1 MSLEPRRLRKGEVI
15 VGVGAVVLLVSLF
28 ALDWYGPSSERSA
41 ARPSLTGW
49 SGLTTLRWLILV
61 TAACGLA
68 LTALQVARRA
78 PAVPVSLSVIVVV
91 LGLLSTLALI
101 YRVPINAPGT
111 DVDQKVGAYVG
122 LISAA
127 AFTCGGWLS
136 LREEGILVEDG
147 PAEIETV
154 QLKNAGGS

>member
-1 MSLEPRRLRKGEVI
+1 MNLEPRRLRTGEVI
-15 VGVGAVVLLVSLF
+15 VGAGALVLLVSLF
-28 ALDWYGPSSERSA
+28 ALDWYGPSGQHA
-41 ARPSLTGW
+41 GPRPSSTGW

-68 LTALQVARRA
+68 LTVLQAVRRA
-78 PAVPVSLSVIVVV
+78 PAVPVSLSVVVTV
-91 LGLLSTLALI
+91 LGLLCTLALI
-101 YRVPINAPGT
+101 YRVLINPPGA

-127 AFTCGGWLS
+127 AIACGGWLS
-136 LREEGILVEDG
+136 LRQEGILVEDG